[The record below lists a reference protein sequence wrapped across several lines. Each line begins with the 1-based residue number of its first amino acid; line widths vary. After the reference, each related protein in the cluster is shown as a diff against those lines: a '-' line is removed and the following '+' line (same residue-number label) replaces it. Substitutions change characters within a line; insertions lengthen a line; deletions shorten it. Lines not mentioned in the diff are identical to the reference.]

1 MAKKEKTT
9 SRKGKPAPSS
19 GTTLTDL
26 SIRVNRF
33 GEIEKGYDI
42 DDINAFLNEQVSD
55 KKFSEEPDDKEL

>member
-9 SRKGKPAPSS
+9 SRKEKTAPAS
-19 GTTLTDL
+19 GMALTDL

-55 KKFSEEPDDKEL
+55 KKFTEEQDDKEL